1 VGDEAPAS
9 DSRILRTVPT
19 GRLDELRLAATR
31 DLDFAT
37 ERQARAELRAAMESS
52 GPTEWTQCLLDA
64 SRVFVDVRG
73 LEVLLEGAELAR
85 SLGRELMV
93 VAPRSLRV
101 MCQALDVGDR
111 LPLRQPP
118 MERGTAD
125 GGVSS

>member
-1 VGDEAPAS
+1 MGDEAPGS

-19 GRLDELRLAATR
+19 GRLDELRLTATR

-37 ERQARAELRAAMESS
+37 ERQARAELRAAMESTA
-52 GPTEWTQCLLDA
+52 TEWTQCLLDA
-64 SRVFVDVRG
+64 SHVFVDVRG

-85 SLGRELMV
+85 GSGRELVV

-101 MCQALDVGDR
+101 MCHALDIGDR
-111 LPLRQPP
+111 LPLRRPP

-125 GGVSS
+125 GGV